1 LTGYPSSRLKKP
13 VHLGSAAVGFDGRF
27 NTTHWS
33 VVQRAGTCPSDESA
47 TALETLCQNYW
58 QPIFLFA
65 RRKGYAE
72 ADAKDLTQQ
81 FFHNLLKRNDFA
93 SLDPRK
99 GKFRT
104 FLLTAF
110 THFLAN
116 ERDRAK
122 AAKRGGGMTVVSL
135 DELTH
140 QEIGSDEPGSEPP
153 ASTFFDRDW
162 ARSVVRQGLEDLHQ
176 EMTEA
181 GKQRQFEVLKT
192 LLAAEPSPGDYAAA
206 AGQLGVAESSVP
218 VLVHRLRH
226 RFREIVRGRVAQT
239 VTSAAELEEE
249 MRYLFEVLNR
259 E

>member
-1 LTGYPSSRLKKP
+1 LKKP
-13 VHLGSAAVGFDGRF
+13 VPIGIAASGFDGRF

-33 VVQRAGTCPSDESA
+33 VVLLAGTRPSDERA
-47 TALETLCQNYW
+47 AALETLCQNYW

-93 SLDPRK
+93 GLDPRK

-110 THFLAN
+110 THCLAN

-140 QEIGSDEPGSEPP
+140 QEPGTEEPGAEPS

-162 ARSVVRQGLEDLHQ
+162 ARSVVRQGLEDLNQ

-181 GKQRQFEVLKT
+181 RKQRHFEVLKT
-192 LLAAEPSPGDYAAA
+192 FLAAEPGPGNYAGA

-226 RFREIVRGRVAQT
+226 RFREIVRGQVAQT
-239 VTSAAELEEE
+239 VTSAVELEEE
-249 MRYLFEVLNR
+249 MKYLFEVLNR

>member
-1 LTGYPSSRLKKP
+1 
-13 VHLGSAAVGFDGRF
+13 
-27 NTTHWS
+27 
-33 VVQRAGTCPSDESA
+33 
-47 TALETLCQNYW
+47 LETLCQEYW

-65 RRKGYAE
+65 CRKGYPE

-93 SLDPRK
+93 GLDPRK

-116 ERDRAK
+116 EHDRST

-140 QEIGSDEPGSEPP
+140 EETGASEPGAEPSV
-153 ASTFFDRDW
+153 STFFDRHW
-162 ARSVVRQGLEDLHQ
+162 AQSVVRQGLEDLHQ
-176 EMTEA
+176 EMTKT
-181 GKQRQFEVLKT
+181 GKRQQFEALKFF
-192 LLAAEPSPGDYAAA
+192 LAAEAGPGQYATA
-206 AGQLGVAESSVP
+206 AGQLGISESSVP
-218 VLVHRLRH
+218 VLVHRLRQ
-226 RFREIVRGRVAQT
+226 RFRQALRARVAQT
-239 VTSAAELEEE
+239 ITNGAELEEE
-249 MRYLFEVLNR
+249 MKYLFEVVNR

>member
-1 LTGYPSSRLKKP
+1 
-13 VHLGSAAVGFDGRF
+13 
-27 NTTHWS
+27 
-33 VVQRAGTCPSDESA
+33 
-47 TALETLCQNYW
+47 LETLCQNYW
-58 QPIFLFA
+58 LPIFLFA
-65 RRKGYAE
+65 RRKGYGE

-93 SLDPRK
+93 GLDPCK

-104 FLLTAF
+104 FVLTAF

-116 ERDRAK
+116 EHDRAS

-140 QEIGSDEPGSEPP
+140 DETGAHDPGTGPSV
-153 ASTFFDRDW
+153 STCFDGDW
-162 ARSVVRQGLEDLHQ
+162 ARSVVRQALQDLHE
-176 EMTEA
+176 EMTQAGNQRRFEA
-181 GKQRQFEVLKT
+181 LKSF
-192 LLAAEPSPGDYAAA
+192 LAAEPGPANYAAI
-206 AGQLGVAESSVP
+206 AGRLDIGESSVP

-226 RFREIVRGRVAQT
+226 RFRQIVRERVAQT